1 MTRGDSS
8 TMALRAAIRA
18 AIRDIPDYPRAGIT
32 FKDITPLLGDGGLY
46 RASCD
51 LLAVPFRALGVT
63 HVLSV
68 ESRGFLFGGPVA
80 VTLGAGLVPVRK
92 PGKLPYRTTRE
103 DYALEYGT
111 DALEVHVDALGAG
124 ARVLVVDDVLA
135 TGGTAAAAAR
145 LVGRLGGQVVGSSF
159 LLELGFLGGRA
170 LLPGQRVESAVVF
183 DG

>member
-1 MTRGDSS
+1 MTARDAV
-8 TMALRAAIRA
+8 TTTLRRAIRA
-18 AIRDIPDYPRAGIT
+18 AIRDIPDYPKAGIT
-32 FKDITPLLGDGGLY
+32 FKDITPLLGDGSLY
-46 RASCD
+46 GAACE
-51 LLAVPFRALGVT
+51 LLAEPYREAGVT

-80 VTLGAGLVPVRK
+80 VTLAAGLVPVRK
-92 PGKLPYRTTRE
+92 PGKLPYRTARE

-111 DALEVHVDALGAG
+111 DALEVHVDALGDG

-145 LVGRLGGQVVGSSF
+145 LVRRLGGDVVGSSF

-170 LLPGQRVESAVVF
+170 LLAGQRVESAVVY
-183 DG
+183 DD